1 MLLRQFIFPITSLVL
16 LSACGGSSSSE
27 GNDTYPSSYLQ
38 FYNGSA
44 NSATTTLTLT
54 DSDEVESSIGS
65 AIFGDSTSLLT
76 VATETYEVALTYTDN
91 SGDVQTVLEDQVSM
105 KTSQK
110 TVLFMVD
117 SYEAPKLLNL
127 SFVRDDELDDQ
138 FKIYFANLLADNKS
152 MDLYISSSTE
162 DFSDAD
168 FVATT
173 AQHGFS
179 EAVTFDTG
187 SYILYLTDA
196 GSQEIVLQ
204 SPVYSFSYETEYI
217 LALRDNAG
225 PLKRKIALDVIGN
238 TTTVY
243 PLEDVNSNAQFRV
256 YNSLNDL
263 NPAQIFVGSTSGTPI
278 FADLA
283 ADTLTSYVEIPH
295 GDYRVT
301 LTANEGASQIPNG
314 LLTLNQGQSKSLVF
328 YRDQNDQPTVLAVT
342 DSDTPQVYDFVFNV
356 VNVVPDFDNVSIYFV
371 PPGKTMETTAYYI
384 SSINDATSASITLPL
399 DSYTVLLVRKDLN
412 NNKTLL
418 AQTAEI
424 EFIQGS
430 TYLLV
435 AEKDPD
441 TETGYKISL
450 QY

>member
-1 MLLRQFIFPITSLVL
+1 MLLRQLIIPITSLFVL
-16 LSACGGSSSSE
+16 TACGSSSSE

-38 FYNGSA
+38 FYNGSS
-44 NSATTTLTLT
+44 NSATTTITLT
-54 DSDEVESSIGS
+54 DSDELETTLGT
-65 AIFGDSTSLLT
+65 AAFGDATSLTT
-76 VATETYEVALTYTDN
+76 VATESYDLAFTYTDN

-105 KTSQK
+105 LTSQK

-117 SYEAPKLLNL
+117 NYEAPQVLNL
-127 SFVRDDELDDQ
+127 SFLRDDELDDQ
-138 FKIYFANLLADNKS
+138 FKIYFANLLAENKS

-162 DFSDAD
+162 DFDDAD
-168 FVATT
+168 FVATVG
-173 AQHGFS
+173 QHAFS
-179 EAVTFDTG
+179 QAITFDTG
-187 SYILYLTDA
+187 SYILYLTDS
-196 GSQEIVLQ
+196 GSKDVVLQ
-204 SPVYSFSYETEYI
+204 SPVYAFSYETEYI

-263 NPAQIFVGSTSGTPI
+263 DPAQIYAGGTPV
-278 FADLA
+278 FTDVS

-301 LTANEGASQIPNG
+301 LTANEGSSQIPNG

-328 YRDQNDQPTVLAVT
+328 YRDEKDQPTVLAVT
-342 DSDTPQVYDFVFNV
+342 DSATPQVYDFVFNV

-399 DSYTVLLVRKDLN
+399 DSYTILLVRKDLN

-418 AQTAEI
+418 AQTDEI

-430 TYLLV
+430 SYLLV

>member
-1 MLLRQFIFPITSLVL
+1 MLLRQLLVPVTSLVL
-16 LSACGGSSSSE
+16 LSACGGSSSE
-27 GNDTYPSSYLQ
+27 GNETYPSSYLQ
-38 FYNGSA
+38 FYNGSS

-54 DSDEVESSIGS
+54 NSAETETTLGS
-65 AIFGDSTSLLT
+65 AAFGDSTALT
-76 VATETYEVALTYTDN
+76 TVDTETYDVALTYTDN
-91 SGDVQTVLEDQVSM
+91 SGDVQTVLEDQVSLQTSE
-105 KTSQK
+105 KTI
-110 TVLFMVD
+110 LFMVD
-117 SYEAPKLLNL
+117 NYEAPKVLNL
-127 SFVRDDELDDQ
+127 SFLRDDTLDDQ
-138 FKIYFANLLADNKS
+138 FKVYFANLLAENKS

-162 DFSDAD
+162 DFDAAD
-168 FVATT
+168 FVATVG
-173 AQHGFS
+173 QHAFS
-179 EAVTFDTG
+179 EAVTFETG
-187 SYILYLTDA
+187 SYILYLTDT
-196 GSQEIVLQ
+196 GSKDVVLQ
-204 SPVYSFSYETEYI
+204 SPVYAFGYETEYV

-238 TTTVY
+238 TTSVY

-263 NPAQIFVGSTSGTPI
+263 DPAQIFAGSTSGTPV
-278 FADLA
+278 FNNVA
-283 ADTLTSYVEIPH
+283 ADSLTPYVEITH

-301 LTANEGASQIPNG
+301 LMANEGASQIPNG
-314 LLTLNQGQSKSLVF
+314 LLTLNQGESKSLVF
-328 YRDQNDQPTVLAVT
+328 YRDENDQPTVMSVT
-342 DSDTPQVYDFVFNV
+342 DSATPQVYDFVFNV

-371 PPGKTMETTAYYI
+371 PPGKTMETTSYYI

-418 AQTAEI
+418 AQTDLI

-430 TYLLV
+430 SYLLV
-435 AEKDPD
+435 AEKDTD

>member
-1 MLLRQFIFPITSLVL
+1 MLLRQLILPITSLVL

-54 DSDEVESSIGS
+54 DSDEVESTLGT
-65 AIFGDSTSLLT
+65 ATFGDATSLLT
-76 VATETYEVALTYTDN
+76 VNTETYALAFSYTDN
-91 SGDVQTVLEDQVSM
+91 SGDIQTVLEDQVSM

-117 SYEAPKLLNL
+117 NYEAPKILNL
-127 SFVRDDELDDQ
+127 SFLRDDELDDQ
-138 FKIYFANLLADNKS
+138 FKIYFANLLAENKS

-162 DFSDAD
+162 DFDDAD
-168 FVATT
+168 FVAT
-173 AQHGFS
+173 AGQHGFS
-179 EAVTFDTG
+179 EAYTFDSG

-196 GSQEIVLQ
+196 GSKTVVLQ
-204 SPVYSFSYETEYI
+204 SPVYTFSYETEYV

-238 TTTVY
+238 TTSVY
-243 PLEDVNSNAQFRV
+243 PLEDINSNAQFRV
-256 YNSLNDL
+256 YNSINDL
-263 NPAQIFVGSTSGTPI
+263 DPAQIYTGSTSGTPV
-278 FADLA
+278 FTDLA

-301 LTANEGASQIPNG
+301 LTANEGSSQIPNG

-328 YRDQNDQPTVLAVT
+328 YRDENNQPTVLAVT
-342 DSDTPQVYDFVFNV
+342 DSATPQVYDFVFNV

-371 PPGKTMETTAYYI
+371 PPGKTMETTSYYI

-399 DSYTVLLVRKDLN
+399 DSYSILLVRKDLN

-418 AQTAEI
+418 AQTDEI

-441 TETGYKISL
+441 TETGYKLSL

>member
-1 MLLRQFIFPITSLVL
+1 MLLRQLILPITSLVL

-44 NSATTTLTLT
+44 NSATTSLALT
-54 DSDEVESSIGS
+54 DSDDVETALGS
-65 AIFGDSTSLLT
+65 ASFGDATSLTT
-76 VATETYEVALTYTDN
+76 VNAETYDLAFTYTDN
-91 SGDVQTVLEDQVSM
+91 SGDVQTVLEDEVSM

-110 TVLFMVD
+110 TLLFMVD
-117 SYEAPKLLNL
+117 NYEAPKILNL
-127 SFVRDDELDDQ
+127 SFLRDDELDDQ
-138 FKIYFANLLADNKS
+138 FKIYFANLLAENKS

-162 DFSDAD
+162 DFDDAD
-168 FVATT
+168 FVATVG
-173 AQHGFS
+173 QHAFS
-179 EAVTFDTG
+179 QAFTFDIG

-196 GSQEIVLQ
+196 GSKTVVLQ
-204 SPVYSFSYETEYI
+204 SPVYAFSYETEYV

-238 TTTVY
+238 TTSVY

-263 NPAQIFVGSTSGTPI
+263 DPAQIYLGSTSGTPV
-278 FADLA
+278 FANLA
-283 ADTLTSYVEIPH
+283 ADTLTSYAEIPH

-301 LTANEGASQIPNG
+301 LTANEGSSQIPNG

-328 YRDQNDQPTVLAVT
+328 YRDENNKATVLAVT
-342 DSDTPQVYDFVFNV
+342 DSATPQVYDFVFNV
-356 VNVVPDFDNVSIYFV
+356 VNVVPDFENVSIYFV
-371 PPGKTMETTAYYI
+371 PPGKTMETTSYYI

-399 DSYTVLLVRKDLN
+399 DSYTILLVRKDLN

-424 EFIQGS
+424 EFIQGKS
-430 TYLLV
+430 YLLV
-435 AEKDPD
+435 AENDPD